1 MPSDWV
7 KGTMLVR
14 CNSVVRGHS
23 AVSLHVIETIMSLL
37 QHNLTPVIPLRGT
50 ISASGDLS
58 PLSYVAGAITGNPDI
73 YVRTERGIIS
83 AEKAL
88 QQISISPITLG
99 PKEGLGLMNG
109 TATSAAVASLTLYE
123 THHLA
128 ILSQILTSMALEALL
143 GSVGNYDPF
152 IAKVRPHEGQIESA
166 RAIRQFLQGSS
177 LARGPGYQQDDRQSS
192 GLLYQDRY
200 ALRTASQW
208 IGPQLEDLTLAHR
221 QVTTELNSTTDNP
234 LVDIS
239 GETTHHGGNFQ
250 AVSITSAMEKTR
262 LSLQMIGKL
271 LFAQC
276 SELINPML
284 NNGLPPN
291 LAADE
296 PSLSFTL
303 KGVDIGMA
311 SYMSELAFLANP
323 VSSHVQSAEMHNQA
337 LNSLAFISTRYTSQ
351 TVDLVSIMSAS
362 YLYTVCQALDLRVL
376 QRNFF
381 HNLEPTLY
389 TMNHEMFGSYLTPA
403 TVDELNNKLWTH
415 VKVTWLLTSN
425 KDTHERVDYIV
436 NMALAILTEY
446 LISEETQP
454 YLSEASAAT
463 RAWKTQ
469 AKEAI
474 LESFLTTRSRFFAHQ
489 NTINFLGRA
498 SSNMYTFVRKTLKVP
513 FHKGLEDHPTPRAP
527 ESTDGARKQTIGS
540 WIGIIYE
547 SLRDGR
553 LHEPMMR
560 CLAEADLVPGT
571 DLAHQISS
579 DSSIFTDAIICQP
592 FSTARL
598 NSYTADNPT
607 ESLSINHGTVNGPAK
622 PPATITATNDNA
634 VKSNG
639 INCCAM
645 AHSMNGDILV
655 GTSRGMEKKSISPSS
670 VCPMPGYEKAVNG
683 NQSVHY
689 DRSIGS
695 ALDPASTGEKNAI
708 GKHQAHN
715 NAISG
720 HSDVHKTQSHPM
732 IDNIATETVIPT
744 ISRTHR
750 KSKSSSSVGFGNYS
764 HSVDGGI
771 VARNRRDSLTMAHG
785 ALTSL

>member
-1 MPSDWV
+1 
-7 KGTMLVR
+7 
-14 CNSVVRGHS
+14 
-23 AVSLHVIETIMSLL
+23 MSLL
-37 QHNLTPVIPLRGT
+37 QHNLTPVVPLRGS

-58 PLSYVAGAITGNPDI
+58 PLSYIAGAITGNPDI
-73 YVRTERGIIS
+73 YVRTERGITS

-88 QQISISPITLG
+88 QQINISPISLG

-152 IAKVRPHEGQIESA
+152 IAKVRPHKGQTESA
-166 RAIRQFLQGSS
+166 RAIRQFLQGSR
-177 LARGPGYQQDDRQSS
+177 LARGFGHQQDDRQSS

-337 LNSLAFISTRYTSQ
+337 LNSLAFISTRYTLQS
-351 TVDLVSIMSAS
+351 VDLVSLMSAS

-376 QRNFF
+376 QENFF
-381 HNLEPTLY
+381 QNLEPTLY
-389 TMNHEMFGSYLTPA
+389 TLSHEVFGKYLIPA
-403 TVDELNNKLWTH
+403 AVDELNNKLWTH

-425 KDTHERVDYIV
+425 KDTHERVEYIV
-436 NMALAILTEY
+436 NMALAILTGY

-454 YLSEASAAT
+454 YLSEVSAAT
-463 RAWKTQ
+463 RTWKSQ
-469 AKEAI
+469 AKKTI
-474 LESFLTTRSRFFAHQ
+474 LDCFLNTRSQFFGHQ
-489 NTINFLGRA
+489 NTVTFLGKA
-498 SSNMYTFVRKTLKVP
+498 SSNMYTFVQETLKVP

-527 ESTDGARKQTIGS
+527 ESIDGARKQTIGS
-540 WIGIIYE
+540 WIRIIYE

-560 CLAEADLVPGT
+560 CLVEADLVPGA
-571 DLAHQISS
+571 DFSHQESS
-579 DSSIFTDAIICQP
+579 DGSVSTNAMSGQP
-592 FSTARL
+592 VSTARV
-598 NSYTADNPT
+598 NCYTAGNPT
-607 ESLSINHGTVNGPAK
+607 ESLSVNQGTINGPAK
-622 PPATITATNDNA
+622 LPTTIATTNGHA
-634 VKSNG
+634 VNSNSINGCAKSLP
-639 INCCAM
+639 I
-645 AHSMNGDILV
+645 NGDDLD
-655 GTSRGMEKKSISPSS
+655 GTSGGMSKRSTSPLF
-670 VCPMPGYEKAVNG
+670 VCPTLGYEKAVNG
-683 NQSVHY
+683 DQSTHH
-689 DRSIGS
+689 DQSIGS
-695 ALDPASTGEKNAI
+695 ALTGASTEEEDDI
-708 GKHQAHN
+708 GK
-715 NAISG
+715 
-720 HSDVHKTQSHPM
+720 P
-732 IDNIATETVIPT
+732 
-744 ISRTHR
+744 
-750 KSKSSSSVGFGNYS
+750 SS
-764 HSVDGGI
+764 
-771 VARNRRDSLTMAHG
+771 
-785 ALTSL
+785 

>member
-1 MPSDWV
+1 
-7 KGTMLVR
+7 
-14 CNSVVRGHS
+14 
-23 AVSLHVIETIMSLL
+23 MSLL
-37 QHNLTPVIPLRGT
+37 QHNLTPVVPLRGS

-58 PLSYVAGAITGNPDI
+58 PLSYIAGAITGNPDI
-73 YVRTERGIIS
+73 YVRTEKGIIS

-88 QQISISPITLG
+88 QQISNSPITLG

-128 ILSQILTSMALEALL
+128 ILSQILTSMVLEALL

-152 IAKVRPHEGQIESA
+152 IAKVRPHEGQTESA
-166 RAIRQFLQGSS
+166 RAVRQFLQGSG
-177 LARGPGYQQDDRQSS
+177 LARGFGHQQDDRQSS

-296 PSLSFTL
+296 PSLSYTL

-337 LNSLAFISTRYTSQ
+337 LNSLAFISTRYTLQS
-351 TVDLVSIMSAS
+351 VDLVSLMSAS

-381 HNLEPTLY
+381 QKLGVTLY
-389 TMNHEMFGSYLTPA
+389 TINQAIFGVYLTPA
-403 TVDELNNKLWTH
+403 AVDELHSKLWTH

-425 KDTHERVDYIV
+425 KDSHERVEYIV

-446 LISEETQP
+446 LVSEEIQP

-463 RAWKTQ
+463 RTWKTQ
-469 AKEAI
+469 AKKAI
-474 LESFLTTRSRFFAHQ
+474 LESFLTTRSWFFAHQ
-489 NTINFLGRA
+489 NTVEFLGKA

-527 ESTDGARKQTIGS
+527 ESIDGARKQTIGS

-547 SLRDGR
+547 SLRDGQ

-560 CLAEADLVPGT
+560 CLVEADLVPGT
-571 DLAHQISS
+571 DLAHQESCHGSISTNAM
-579 DSSIFTDAIICQP
+579 IGQP
-592 FSTARL
+592 VSTARV

-607 ESLSINHGTVNGPAK
+607 EGLSVNHGTTNGPAK
-622 PPATITATNDNA
+622 LPATITATNGHA
-634 VKSNG
+634 VNSNG
-639 INCCAM
+639 TNGCAK
-645 AHSMNGDILV
+645 ALPINGDELV
-655 GTSRGMEKKSISPSS
+655 GTLGGMSKKSTSPLS
-670 VCPMPGYEKAVNG
+670 VCPTPGYENAVNG
-683 NQSVHY
+683 DQSTHH
-689 DRSIGS
+689 DQSIGT
-695 ALDPASTGEKNAI
+695 ALNGASIEEEDAAGTPK
-708 GKHQAHN
+708 AHN
-715 NAISG
+715 SVIG
-720 HSDVHKTQSHPM
+720 DHTDIDKTQNHSG
-732 IDNIATETVIPT
+732 DVKVATTKTFIPT

-764 HSVDGGI
+764 HPVDEGI
-771 VARNRRDSLTMAHG
+771 VASNRRDSLNMAHG
-785 ALTSL
+785 ALTCL